1 MYSFSRMSV
10 SHSQSNVYNGAMLWK
25 RTSSAWP
32 GVQNFPKT
40 RLVGTVSVP
49 SGWEVMCVS
58 MGLHGRVRMKP
69 KQTAEL
75 LLRPL
80 RKQLHLPGWTLHH
93 TPYKPFMVVA
103 QRPAATSQAMP
114 APFLYLTNALQHWQR
129 DSHKIVRSVASKTI
143 SG

>member
-1 MYSFSRMSV
+1 
-10 SHSQSNVYNGAMLWK
+10 MLCEHDLQA
-25 RTSSAWP
+25 RHA
-32 GVQNFPKT
+32 
-40 RLVGTVSVP
+40 LEAHLVSVARLAKL
-49 SGWEVMCVS
+49 SQNQFGWYGFSSRWMGSYVFS

-80 RKQLHLPGWTLHH
+80 RKQLHLPGWTPHH

-114 APFLYLTNALQHWQR
+114 APFLYLMQSSSET
-129 DSHKIVRSVASKTI
+129 
-143 SG
+143 